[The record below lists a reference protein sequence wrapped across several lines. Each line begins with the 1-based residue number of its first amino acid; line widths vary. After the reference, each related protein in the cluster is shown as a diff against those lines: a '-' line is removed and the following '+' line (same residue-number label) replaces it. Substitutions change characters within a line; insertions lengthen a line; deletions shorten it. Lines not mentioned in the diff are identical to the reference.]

1 MLASS
6 LRQLLTLICTN
17 LVEDSVG
24 ERWRALLVRGVE
36 VVPRADVVLVGRRE
50 GDLGLAVPA
59 EDEALP
65 TEVVELVKVQDG

>member
-1 MLASS
+1 M
-6 LRQLLTLICTN
+6 
-17 LVEDSVG
+17 
-24 ERWRALLVRGVE
+24 RGVE

-50 GDLGLAVPA
+50 GDLGLAVTA